1 MLTHTDPLSPPFPT
15 TLAVLQS
22 IPLSKLGGLAEL
34 DQATLKAQLALL
46 RQSTQ
51 VRGGA
56 LGGAGVGGGGGGR
69 RSRVGIVAA
78 SGGGAGVTR
87 PGIKSPSFA

>member
-1 MLTHTDPLSPPFPT
+1 MSPLSYSF
-15 TLAVLQS
+15 LLQS

-51 VRGGA
+51 VGRGRGAGGLGAGATRVWGSAAASAVA
-56 LGGAGVGGGGGGR
+56 LG
-69 RSRVGIVAA
+69 
-78 SGGGAGVTR
+78 
-87 PGIKSPSFA
+87 